1 MQSYLS
7 LFISPYLL
15 MKNSNQNNSSLSP
28 KRSLKTFD
36 ICSLIIGTILGAGVF
51 RVPSMVAGQLNNEYF
66 IIAAWVLGGL
76 ISIIGALCYAELA
89 TSYPSVG
96 GEYYFLQKAY
106 GSKIA
111 FLYGWARSIV
121 IVTGSL
127 GILGITLGDYMTK
140 IVDLGSNSSTIWAML
155 VIVGLSIL
163 NAIGIK
169 EGKTTQNILT
179 IIEVLGVIAIIVTGF
194 MVGDHSSQ
202 AVEESTKIPSL
213 GAGSLAIIFV
223 LLTYGGWNE
232 AAYVSAEAVD
242 QRRGIFKAL
251 ILGIGTVTILYVL
264 VNLALLHAF
273 GAQKMGQSNAIA
285 SDLFDLA
292 YGRNSAIIFSA
303 IVVFSC
309 LNSINATIIF
319 GSRSSFALGQDWK
332 LFSWIGHWDAS
343 GSPRRAIFL
352 QCLIA
357 LILVFGASFA
367 RESFES
373 VVEFTAPVFWLFI
386 LLIGIAL
393 FILRRKNPDQQISC
407 PVPFYPI
414 LPIIF
419 ILTVAWLLWSSLVYS
434 GWGALVGVACL
445 AVGAVILLFESKT

>member
-1 MQSYLS
+1 M
-7 LFISPYLL
+7 I
-15 MKNSNQNNSSLSP
+15 NSSENNNISSP
-28 KRSLKTFD
+28 KRSLNTFD
-36 ICSLIIGTILGAGVF
+36 LCSLIIGTILGAGVF

-66 IIAAWVLGGL
+66 IILAWIIGGV

-96 GEYYFLQKAY
+96 GEYSFLQKAY
-106 GSKIA
+106 GPKLA

-140 IVDLGSNSSTIWAML
+140 IIDLGSHSSTLWAMI
-155 VIVGLSIL
+155 VISGLSIL
-163 NAIGIK
+163 NGLGIK
-169 EGKTTQNILT
+169 EGKTAQNILT

-194 MVGDHSSQ
+194 MVNAGTSAEVQ
-202 AVEESTKIPSL
+202 EVTKTPSF
-213 GAGSLAIIFV
+213 GAASLAIIFV

-251 ILGIGTVTILYVL
+251 LLGIGTVTVLYLL

-273 GAQKMGQSNAIA
+273 GVQKMGQSSAIA

-292 YGRNSAIIFSA
+292 YGRNSAVIFSA

-319 GSRSSFALGQDWK
+319 GSRSSYALGQDWK
-332 LFSWIGHWDAS
+332 LFSWIGHWDKS
-343 GSPRRAIFL
+343 GAPRKAIFL
-352 QCLIA
+352 QCVIA
-357 LILVFGASFA
+357 LSLIFGASFA

-373 VVEFTAPVFWLFI
+373 VVEFTAPVFWFFI

-393 FILRRKNPDQQISC
+393 FILRKKNPNHQINC
-407 PVPFYPI
+407 PVPFYPV
-414 LPIIF
+414 LPLIF
-419 ILTVAWLLWSSLVYS
+419 ILTVAWLLWSSLAYS

>member
-1 MQSYLS
+1 MT
-7 LFISPYLL
+7 
-15 MKNSNQNNSSLSP
+15 NSSNSHNTQSP

-36 ICSLIIGTILGAGVF
+36 IAALIIGTILGAGIF

-66 IIAAWVLGGL
+66 IIGAWLLGGL

-89 TSYPSVG
+89 TTYPNVG
-96 GEYYFLQKAY
+96 GEYHFLQKAY
-106 GSKIA
+106 GRRLA

-140 IVDLGSNSSTIWAML
+140 IIPLGSYSSTIWAML
-155 VIVGLSIL
+155 VIIVLSVL

-169 EGKTTQNILT
+169 EGKTAQNILT
-179 IIEVLGVIAIIVTGF
+179 VFEVLGVISIIVTGF
-194 MVGDHSSQ
+194 LVQGAPPQEIQASASQ
-202 AVEESTKIPSL
+202 PSF
-213 GAGSLAIIFV
+213 GAASLAIIFV

-242 QRRGIFKAL
+242 QRRGILKAL
-251 ILGIGTVTILYVL
+251 VLGIGIVTLLYVL
-264 VNLALLHAF
+264 VNLSLIHAF
-273 GAQKMGQSNAIA
+273 GASKMGQSNALA

-292 YGRNSAIIFSA
+292 YGHQSAVLFSA

-332 LFSWIGHWDAS
+332 MFSWIGQWDES
-343 GSPRRAIFL
+343 GSPRKAIFL

-357 LILVFGASFA
+357 LVLVFGASFA

-373 VVEFTAPVFWLFI
+373 VVEFTAPVFWFFI
-386 LLIGIAL
+386 LLIGISL
-393 FILRRKNPDQQISC
+393 FILRKQNPDQEIPC
-407 PVPFYPI
+407 PVPLYPI

-419 ILTVAWLLWSSLVYS
+419 ILTVAWLLWSSLAYS

-445 AVGAVILLFESKT
+445 GVGAVILLLESRH